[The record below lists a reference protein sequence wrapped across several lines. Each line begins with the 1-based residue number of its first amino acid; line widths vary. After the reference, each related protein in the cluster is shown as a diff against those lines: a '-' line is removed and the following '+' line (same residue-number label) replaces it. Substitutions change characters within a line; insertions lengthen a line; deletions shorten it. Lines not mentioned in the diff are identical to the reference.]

1 MTFNSDQI
9 IQEVHK
15 EFEQMLDFVMN
26 EAAYTATA
34 DQIERGLF
42 RRLLQ
47 MGYHLLCLFFA
58 LRSQASARDTYRTA
72 TGETLPYHRDSR
84 RTYVSIFGKMP
95 LWRPYFY
102 RQGVGSACPLDAEL
116 SLGEDGY
123 SDMVC
128 ELTEYL
134 GVYGAYHK
142 ATEMLERM
150 FDVRLSTRALQE
162 HIVRDA
168 DGVIAYYEQ
177 QAPPLA
183 TTEAEVLVIQ
193 ADGKGVPI
201 IKAQATE
208 SPVRL
213 SKGQK
218 RGRKKEAIVTT
229 AYTIAPMPR
238 TVDAVL
244 ASYYKLSDVSAPDRP
259 SRSKPHHKHI
269 WATLEGKDTAL
280 ERLAQHVTA
289 RMGDHVQYRVALC
302 DGCEAL
308 QNRITHYFPD
318 FTQILDFIHANE
330 YLWDVAN
337 ALLGESSAER
347 LPWMVAHTR
356 QLLTGQAQTVI
367 DELRLRSC
375 APGTTTAQQEQL
387 NKTANYFE
395 RNLPYMDYATYLA
408 QGWPIASGVIEGA
421 CRHFVK
427 DRCELSGMRWTLT
440 GAEQL
445 LRLRAVAEN
454 DDWEAYHTYRKRK
467 RHERLYDQP
476 YPLASTVEMLA
487 LAPES
492 IAVAA

>member
-15 EFEQMLDFVMN
+15 EFEQMLDFVTN

-42 RRLLQ
+42 KRLLQ
-47 MGYHLLCLFFA
+47 MGYQLLCLFFEM
-58 LRSQASARDTYRTA
+58 RSQASSRDTYQTA
-72 TGETLPYHRDSR
+72 EGQTLPYHRDSQ
-84 RTYVSIFGKMP
+84 RTYLSLFGK
-95 LWRPYFY
+95 LSIARPYFY
-102 RQGVGSACPLDAEL
+102 LQDVGSACPLDAEL
-116 SLGEDGY
+116 SLGEDRY
-123 SDMVC
+123 SNMVC

-142 ATEMLERM
+142 AVEMMERM

-162 HIVRDA
+162 QILQDA
-168 DGVIAYYEQ
+168 ADVTAYYEQ
-177 QAPPLA
+177 QEPPLV

-201 IKAQATE
+201 IKDTTAE

-218 RGRKKEAIVTT
+218 RGQKKEAIVTT
-229 AYTIAPMPR
+229 AYTLATAPR
-238 TVDAVL
+238 TADAVL
-244 ASYYKLSDVSAPDRP
+244 NTYYKLADAPECDP
-259 SRSKPHHKHI
+259 VTRSGPQNKRI

-280 ERLAQHVTA
+280 DRLVQQVTA
-289 RMGDHVQYRVALC
+289 RTGEHIQHRVALC
-302 DGCEAL
+302 DGCAAL
-308 QNRITHYFPD
+308 QTRIAHYFPD
-318 FTQILDFIHANE
+318 FTLILDFIHANE

-347 LPWMVAHTR
+347 LPWMVTHTR
-356 QLLTGQAQTVI
+356 QLLTGQAQAVI
-367 DELRLRSC
+367 DEFRLLSRASS
-375 APGTTTAQQEQL
+375 TTVAQQEQL

-395 RNLPYMDYATYLA
+395 RNLPYMDYAAYLA

-427 DRCELSGMRWTLT
+427 DRCELSGMRWSQL

-445 LRLRAVAEN
+445 LHLRAVAEN
-454 DDWEAYHTYRKRK
+454 DDWDAYHDFRRRA
-467 RHERLYDQP
+467 RHQRLYDQP
-476 YPLASTVEMLA
+476 YPEYGALESWA
-487 LAPES
+487 LA
-492 IAVAA
+492 A